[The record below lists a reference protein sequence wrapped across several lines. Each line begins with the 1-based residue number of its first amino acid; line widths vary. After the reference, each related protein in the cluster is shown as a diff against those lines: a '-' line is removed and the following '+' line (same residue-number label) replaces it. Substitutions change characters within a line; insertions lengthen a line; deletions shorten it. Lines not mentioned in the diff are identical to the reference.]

1 MGVLSPWAG
10 QQLLQEKLSGHGRQQ
25 DVVYAFC
32 VRLISI
38 SKTKPFLDEG
48 REILGILLNELVSK
62 NLSCES
68 RAVDCAFAPVLV
80 VF

>member
-1 MGVLSPWAG
+1 MGRMT
-10 QQLLQEKLSGHGRQQ
+10 LLQEELLGHGRQQ

-48 REILGILLNELVSK
+48 REFLGILLNELISK
-62 NLSCES
+62 NLSCGS
-68 RAVDCAFAPVLV
+68 RALGCAFAPVLM
-80 VF
+80 F